1 MRTTDLL
8 RTALRALLRHRS
20 RSAMMLIAM
29 AIGVAAV
36 VTLTSLGE
44 AARRYVSSEFMALGT
59 HLLIVLPGRTE
70 TAGAGP
76 SMFLG
81 ETPRDLTL
89 GDAIALSRSPC
100 VEKVAPLVIG
110 TAVASA
116 GSLEREVPILGS
128 TAELLELRRW
138 RMAQGRFLPPGD
150 PERGANVCVIGP
162 KVRRELFGPRH
173 ALGEWLRIGDR
184 RCRVVGVLATSGRS
198 IGMDVEELV
207 ILPVATAQQLLDAPS
222 LFRIL
227 VETRSRDALPH
238 AQREIVDILR
248 ERHQGEE
255 DVTVISQDAVLE
267 TFDRILRSLTYT
279 LAGVAGVSLA
289 VAGILIM
296 NVMLVAVSQ
305 RTPEIG
311 LLKALGA
318 PRRQILTSFLT
329 EAALLSSLGAALGLC
344 VGWAG
349 SAAIGAMYPALPL
362 GAPWWAVV
370 AAFTIALVT
379 GLLFGAL
386 PARRAARL
394 DPVQA
399 LSRR

>member
-1 MRTTDLL
+1 
-8 RTALRALLRHRS
+8 
-20 RSAMMLIAM
+20 MLVAM

-44 AARRYVSSEFMALGT
+44 AARRYVSEEFTALGT

-70 TAGAGP
+70 TAGVGP

-89 GDAIALSRSPC
+89 GDAAALLRSAG
-100 VEKVAPLVIG
+100 VAKVAPLVIG

-116 GSLEREVPILGS
+116 GSLEREVPVLGS

-138 RMAQGRFLPPGD
+138 RVGQGRFLPAGEI
-150 PERGANVCVIGP
+150 ERASNVCVLGP
-162 KVRRELFGPRH
+162 KVRRELFGPRP
-173 ALGEWLRIGDR
+173 ALGEWMRIGDR

-207 ILPVATAQQLLDAPS
+207 ILPVATAQQMLDAPS

-227 VETRSRDALPH
+227 VETRSRDALPQ
-238 AQREIVDILR
+238 AQRDIVDILR
-248 ERHQGEE
+248 DRHQGEE

-267 TFDRILRSLTYT
+267 TFDRVLRSLTYT

-329 EAALLSSLGAALGLC
+329 EAALLSSLGALLGVG

-349 SAAIGAMYPALPL
+349 STAIGALYPALPV
-362 GAPWWAVV
+362 GAPWWAV
-370 AAFTIALVT
+370 AAALATALAT